1 MIAELGVDHYDFPPG
16 TGVRLS
22 LQASDQSSRKQIPAG
37 KASSQ
42 DSSTMAGIR
51 ERDVYGNI
59 KS

>member
-1 MIAELGVDHYDFPPG
+1 MAEPGIDHCDFPRG
-16 TGVRLS
+16 TGIRPS
-22 LQASDQSSRKQIPAG
+22 LQASDQSSPKQILTG

-51 ERDVYGNI
+51 ESDVYGNI

>member
-1 MIAELGVDHYDFPPG
+1 MAEPGVDHYDFPPG
-16 TGVRLS
+16 TGVRPS
-22 LQASDQSSRKQIPAG
+22 LQASDQSLGKQIAAG